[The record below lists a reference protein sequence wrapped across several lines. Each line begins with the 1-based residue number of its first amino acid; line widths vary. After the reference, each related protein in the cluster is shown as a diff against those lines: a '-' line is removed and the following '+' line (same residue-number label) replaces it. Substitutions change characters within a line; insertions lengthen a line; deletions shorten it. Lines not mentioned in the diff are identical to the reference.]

1 MTNTS
6 RLVTEPEFDDEAQ
19 SWVDELNFQLRNN
32 YRLVEAQVDTAF
44 ALGWT
49 AEESISCVASSVSHG
64 PGGMFVVLVSFD
76 QNKVVVFARDSWR
89 VRR

>member
-6 RLVTEPEFDDEAQ
+6 SLVTEPEFDDEAQ
-19 SWVDELNFQLRNN
+19 SWADELNFQLRNN
-32 YRLVEAQVDTAF
+32 YGLVEAQVDTAF

-49 AEESISCVASSVSHG
+49 AEEPISCVASSVSHG
-64 PGGMFVVLVSFD
+64 PGGMCVVLVSFD
-76 QNKVVVFARDSWR
+76 QNKVVVFIKDSWR